1 MRIARI
7 LPGIAVLN
15 GRVFVCG
22 GEVDSQILANGEI
35 YNPHEDNWS
44 EMAAMTIPRCEFG
57 MCALEGY
64 LYAFGGLFT
73 FSVVCLHFLCQ
84 HYLQLYREI
93 ELFLYFTS
101 FLSPLIVDKNS

>member
-64 LYAFGGLFT
+64 LYAFGGMMT
-73 FSVVCLHFLCQ
+73 FVYIFICNEKRKKNTFLGFRNPKARN
-84 HYLQLYREI
+84 Y
-93 ELFLYFTS
+93 
-101 FLSPLIVDKNS
+101 

>member
-64 LYAFGGLFT
+64 LYAFGGLFIT
-73 FSVVCLHFLCQ
+73 FSAVCLHFDKKN
-84 HYLQLYREI
+84 REI
-93 ELFLYFTS
+93 ELFLYFMS
-101 FLSPLIVDKNS
+101 YFLSPLLI